1 MEIVGDFKCHLKKYI
16 FPESDIHLEIYHN
29 DVKNLNDEK
38 HGKYPC
44 QDILNLMRIFTML
57 PSF

>member
-1 MEIVGDFKCHLKKYI
+1 MLNLCDFKHCQYLFKLVKR
-16 FPESDIHLEIYHN
+16 N
-29 DVKNLNDEK
+29 DMVCVFYYENLNDEK

-44 QDILNLMRIFTML
+44 QDILNPMRIFTML